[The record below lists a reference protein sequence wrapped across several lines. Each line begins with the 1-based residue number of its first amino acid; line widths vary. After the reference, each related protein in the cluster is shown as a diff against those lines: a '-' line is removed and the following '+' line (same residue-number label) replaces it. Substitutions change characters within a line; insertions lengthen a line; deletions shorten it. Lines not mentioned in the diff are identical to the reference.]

1 MLGFFKVFLTWQQEN
16 QQHDVCIRDGFV
28 KYVEVTNFI
37 LFLITTS
44 KTWSYLV
51 MNSYNVQS
59 LAREMRI
66 WVEAA
71 ISEKEKLEKRVRK
84 AGLRIKSLRTGL

>member
-1 MLGFFKVFLTWQQEN
+1 M
-16 QQHDVCIRDGFV
+16 
-28 KYVEVTNFI
+28 FI

-71 ISEKEKLEKRVRK
+71 ISEKEKLEKRVHK
-84 AGLRIKSLRTGL
+84 AGLRIKSLRAGL

>member
-1 MLGFFKVFLTWQQEN
+1 
-16 QQHDVCIRDGFV
+16 
-28 KYVEVTNFI
+28 
-37 LFLITTS
+37 
-44 KTWSYLV
+44 

-84 AGLRIKSLRTGL
+84 AGLRIKSLRAGL